1 MKTNKSTFNIPD
13 INQLLDEVS
22 DFVKKNQKEKGFIS
36 TYDKTCDIMRGC
48 RYLEE
53 SGSTELKEHRIVA
66 VAFMDGE
73 LCCLLEDNMID
84 KDGYPVDVNDTT
96 IGERLNKFESV
107 RYSDIMYVQTIY
119 NIAEVIE
126 EYVN

>member
-1 MKTNKSTFNIPD
+1 MKTNKNTFNIPD
-13 INQLLDEVS
+13 TIPMLNSVS
-22 DFVKKNQKEKGFIS
+22 DFVKKNQGEKGFIN
-36 TYDKTCDIMRGC
+36 TYDKTCDIMYGC
-48 RYLEE
+48 RYKE
-53 SGSTELKEHRIVA
+53 GFGGTELKEYRIVA

-73 LCCLLEDNMID
+73 LCCLLEDNMVD

-96 IGERLNKFESV
+96 ISERLDKFESV
-107 RYSDIMYVQTIY
+107 RHSYIMYVQTIY